1 MSAYKTEQCRVVHR
15 GREFHFV
22 SYEGVASNPKLG
34 HDAVPATWYLM
45 RAGKRW
51 AAMPQD
57 FDQPLVELE
66 AALHAWLDAHVFG
79 SRRKHS
85 RNGDAIEDSGGEALA
100 P

>member
-22 SYEGVASNPKLG
+22 SYEGVASNPRLG
-34 HDAVPATWYLM
+34 HDATPATWYLM

-51 AAMPQD
+51 AVMPQD
-57 FDQPLVELE
+57 FDQPLADLEL
-66 AALHAWLDAHVFG
+66 ALHAWLDAHVFG
-79 SRRKHS
+79 GRRRRS
-85 RNGDAIEDSGGEALA
+85 ATGDLIEDAGGEALA